1 MASRVVMPKLTDTM
15 EEGLII
21 RWYKQEGDPVESGDP
36 LAEIETDK
44 AVMDL
49 EAYASGIL
57 RKILVP
63 AETKVPA
70 GALIAV
76 IAREDEDVSDVI
88 GETPARAAAAAKPAA
103 PAPAGPKPGETAR
116 PAAPPSGFASISP
129 RARQL
134 ADQEGLD
141 WTSIQGSGPEG
152 LITERDVRAAAD
164 SAAASGAEFEP
175 AELSPMRATIAR
187 RMTQSKKTVPHFYV
201 TVEIAMERALEIKNK
216 LDGAGTRVT
225 VTDLLIRAAALTLR
239 EFPQINSAYG
249 GRVAR
254 RFKNVHIGIAVGLK
268 DGILTPVVRDA
279 DQKSLVRIA
288 AETRDLI
295 ERAKSRKLQPEEYTG
310 STFSLSNLGMFDVED
325 FIAIIQPGEGA
336 VLAVGSIREVPVVAD
351 GGIRP
356 GRRLKT
362 TLSSDHRVIDGL
374 LAAQFLQAF
383 KKRIESGEIE

>member
-21 RWYKQEGDPVESGDP
+21 RWYKQEGDRVESGDAI
-36 LAEIETDK
+36 AEIETDK

-49 EAYASGIL
+49 EAYGSGIL

-76 IAREDEDVSDVI
+76 IAAEDEDVSGVLEEI
-88 GETPARAAAAAKPAA
+88 PSAPPKPAA
-103 PAPAGPKPGETAR
+103 PAPAAP
-116 PAAPPSGFASISP
+116 PAAKAPATATAEPSGGASISP
-129 RARQL
+129 RARRL

-141 WTSIQGSGPEG
+141 WTSIHGTGPEG
-152 LITERDVRAAAD
+152 LVTERDVRAALEAPQAAQAD
-164 SAAASGAEFEP
+164 FES
-175 AELSPMRATIAR
+175 AELTPMRATIAR
-187 RMTQSKKTVPHFYV
+187 RMSQSKKTAPHFYV
-201 TVEIAMERALEIKNK
+201 TVEIAMERALELKNK
-216 LDGAGTRVT
+216 LDGGGTRVT
-225 VTDLLIRAAALTLR
+225 VTDLLIRAAAMTLR
-239 EFPQINSAYG
+239 EFPQINSAFG
-249 GRVAR
+249 GRVVR
-254 RFKNVHIGIAVGLK
+254 RYRNVHIGIAVGLK
-268 DGILTPVVRDA
+268 EGILTPVVRDA
-279 DQKSLVRIA
+279 DKKSLVQIA

-295 ERAKSRKLQPEEYTG
+295 ERAKARKLQPEEYTG

-336 VLAVGSIREVPVVAD
+336 VLAVGSIREVPVVD
-351 GGIRP
+351 GGQIRP
-356 GRRLKT
+356 GRRMKT

-383 KKRIESGEIE
+383 KKRIEAGEVE